1 MIIVNTE
8 TGEVMEN
15 CVVLDDKPKRTPKA
29 KSGTYKK
36 VVCKAP
42 GCGNTYEAKVSDLNR
57 GWGMTCC
64 KSCAAVVRE
73 LKKKGRW

>member
-1 MIIVNTE
+1 MIIIDKE

-15 CVVLDDKPKRTPKA
+15 CIVIDEAPKPKRRT
-29 KSGTYKK
+29 GTYKK

-42 GCGNTYEAKVSDLNR
+42 GCGNIYEAKVSDLKR
-57 GWGMTCC
+57 GWGLTCS

-73 LKKKGRW
+73 LKKKWNI